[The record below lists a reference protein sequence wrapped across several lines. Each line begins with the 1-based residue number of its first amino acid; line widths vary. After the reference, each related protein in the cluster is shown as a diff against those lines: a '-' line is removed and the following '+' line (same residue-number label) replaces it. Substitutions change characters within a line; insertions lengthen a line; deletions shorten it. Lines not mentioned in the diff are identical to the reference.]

1 MDFFFLS
8 KTLWFFFNP
17 INILLFLLLIGIIF
31 HFFDKKKLYKI
42 INIITLILFI
52 LIVIL
57 PTGKYLLWKLE
68 SSYSMPKT
76 LPPDIDGILILGGGV
91 NEILTYQHQQMSLNE
106 NVERLTESIDLMRRF
121 PNAKIVF
128 SGGIATLSKP
138 KLTGI
143 DVAKMF
149 YTRMGVDINRIIFED
164 KSRNTYENFVFS
176 KKFID
181 NKNNEKWLLVTSA
194 FHMKRAMNV
203 AEKLGLNFISYPVD
217 FSLSKDFNF
226 KYWYYANYS
235 ANINYFYFAT
245 HEYIGLIAYYLTGKS
260 NKIY

>member
-1 MDFFFLS
+1 
-8 KTLWFFFNP
+8 
-17 INILLFLLLIGIIF
+17 
-31 HFFDKKKLYKI
+31 
-42 INIITLILFI
+42 
-52 LIVIL
+52 
-57 PTGKYLLWKLE
+57 
-68 SSYSMPKT
+68 
-76 LPPDIDGILILGGGV
+76 
-91 NEILTYQHQQMSLNE
+91 
-106 NVERLTESIDLMRRF
+106 MRRF

-203 AEKLGLNFISYPVD
+203 AGKLGLNFISYPVD
-217 FSLSKDFNF
+217 FVLSKDFNF
-226 KYWYYANYS
+226 KYWYIPNYS
-235 ANINYFYFAT
+235 TNINHFYFST
-245 HEYIGLIAYYLTGKS
+245 HEYIGLITYYLTGKS